1 MLLLLL
7 YCRAQISG
15 RTGRR
20 ENSCRSLMVNFTL
33 ACRSS
38 RPDPRP
44 DPNLKPSPDTDPLGS
59 RCSGAALQR
68 IYFEVCMWWR
78 CPKQEHATERPA
90 SRPTRPTTGSFFFAW
105 RSCIRFSHCSFR
117 LCFQLFFFFVPV
129 SFLFIFPF
137 FTIFFWCAGFCIFWF
152 FARVLIADGIA
163 LPNHL
168 AVFDLCTILESAT
181 RSSPGHQVEANM
193 SGDGTLT
200 P

>member
-152 FARVLIADGIA
+152 LPVCLLRMALHCRITLLYLICAPFWNRRQEAARD
-163 LPNHL
+163 
-168 AVFDLCTILESAT
+168 T
-181 RSSPGHQVEANM
+181 RSRQICQ
-193 SGDGTLT
+193 GTAR
-200 P
+200 

>member
-44 DPNLKPSPDTDPLGS
+44 DPNLKPSPDTDTDPLGS

-90 SRPTRPTTGSFFFAW
+90 SRPTRPTTGSFFLPGGAALGSVTAVSDFT
-105 RSCIRFSHCSFR
+105 SNCFFFSFR
-117 LCFQLFFFFVPV
+117 FLSYL
-129 SFLFIFPF
+129 SFLFLLF
-137 FTIFFWCAGFCIFWF
+137 FSGVLAFAYFGFCCRHINN
-152 FARVLIADGIA
+152 A
-163 LPNHL
+163 
-168 AVFDLCTILESAT
+168 
-181 RSSPGHQVEANM
+181 
-193 SGDGTLT
+193 
-200 P
+200 